1 VHTVDTSHS
10 PYSAI
15 FRKKEEDL
23 FLFDLIMRVIMNEVG
38 EKIKTTLNMMI
49 ITARLQQ
56 WKLEKGERVERGAD
70 LAMSFS

>member
-38 EKIKTTLNMMI
+38 GENKNN
-49 ITARLQQ
+49 
-56 WKLEKGERVERGAD
+56 LEYDDNYCTFAAMETGERGKG
-70 LAMSFS
+70 